1 VVGAVITCKLQ
12 RFVLNCRSPDIGR
25 KGIEENDQLQ
35 HCLKM
40 VNEACS
46 YPKTGL
52 DGMYQIDADLEM
64 EKLLLLIMQQIKIDS
79 SEYPLRTRAPAAM
92 QSNTDIP
99 PPARFTRKK
108 RSFATTKHGHA
119 QPSTTLASPD
129 KPASAHHRECAINAP
144 FSEEFDRIFEGL
156 LLDTDYPDAL
166 SSTQPL
172 NS

>member
-1 VVGAVITCKLQ
+1 
-12 RFVLNCRSPDIGR
+12 
-25 KGIEENDQLQ
+25 
-35 HCLKM
+35 M
-40 VNEACS
+40 VNEDCS

-64 EKLLLLIMQQIKIDS
+64 EKLLLLIMQQIKIDG

-108 RSFATTKHGHA
+108 RSSAMTKHGQA
-119 QPSTTLASPD
+119 QPSTTLASSD
-129 KPASAHHRECAINAP
+129 KPSSAHQLGCAIHAP
-144 FSEEFDRIFEGL
+144 FSAEFDRIFEAL
-156 LLDTDYPDAL
+156 LLDANYPDAL